1 MVDLSPKGKLA
12 LQYIK
17 DNFVDINFSLADLN
31 EITTEKIAAQTLAA
45 LAKKGI
51 LTLVSKNPSVYSFT
65 KNAEIEEKDI
75 IDKDI
80 PQFDKTKLTMSLFN
94 ANSLNK
100 LKEIPD
106 KSVDCIITDPP
117 YFIDGM
123 GNDWDIDK
131 LEEKTQKGKVVSSMP
146 VGMKFDPQQGI
157 DLQNFMECISKE
169 AYRILKPGGFYL
181 SFSQARLYHRM
192 AIAIENCGF
201 EIRDMFVWKREGQ
214 AKAFSQDHFVKKMN
228 LSDEEKEQILQSLNG
243 RKTPQLKPQIEP
255 IVLAQKPKEG
265 TFVQN
270 WLKYQIGLVDT
281 TVSLD
286 GNFPGTVMEV
296 PKEKDKTI
304 KHFTVKPVKLIEHLI
319 KLFSPE
325 GAVICDPFLGSGTTG
340 IACLNTGRNFI
351 GIELNPE
358 YYQMAKERI
367 EKHQNGIH

>member
-1 MVDLSPKGKLA
+1 MADLSPKAKLA

-17 DNFVDINFSLADLN
+17 EKFVDTNFSLADLN
-31 EITTEKIAAQTLAA
+31 EIATEKIAAQTLAA
-45 LAKKGI
+45 LAKRDI
-51 LTLVSKNPSVYSFT
+51 LTVVSKNPSVYSLI
-65 KNAEIEEKDI
+65 NSVEIEKTTTVD
-75 IDKDI
+75 DDVSLL
-80 PQFDKTKLTMSLFN
+80 DKTQLTMTLFN

-100 LKEIPD
+100 LKEIKD
-106 KSVDCIITDPP
+106 KSVDCVITDPP

-123 GNDWDIDK
+123 GNNWNVDK
-131 LEEKTQKGKVVSSMP
+131 LEEKAQKSSVVGSMP

-157 DLQNFMECISKE
+157 DLQNFMEQISKE
-169 AYRILKPGGFYL
+169 VYRILKPGGFYL

-192 AIAIENCGF
+192 AIAVENSGF

-228 LSDEEKEQILQSLNG
+228 ITDEEKERILQSLNG

-296 PKEKDKTI
+296 PKEKDKEI

-351 GIELNPE
+351 GIELNSE

-367 EKHQNGIH
+367 EKHQNGVH

>member
-17 DNFVDINFSLADLN
+17 DNFADINFSLADLN
-31 EITTEKIAAQTLAA
+31 KIATEKIAAQTLVA
-45 LAKKGI
+45 LAKKGV
-51 LTLVSKNPSVYSFT
+51 LTLVGKNPSVYSFI
-65 KNAEIEEKDI
+65 KNTEIEEKDS

-123 GNDWDIDK
+123 GNDWNIDK
-131 LEEKTQKGKVVSSMP
+131 LEEKAQKGKVVGSMP

-157 DLQNFMECISKE
+157 DLQNFIECISKE

-351 GIELNPE
+351 GIELHPE

>member
-1 MVDLSPKGKLA
+1 MTDLSPKGKLA

-17 DNFVDINFSLADLN
+17 DNFTKTNFSLADLN
-31 EITTEKIAAQTLAA
+31 EIATEKIAAQTLAA
-45 LAKKGI
+45 LSKKGI
-51 LTLVSKNPSVYSFT
+51 LTTISKNPAVYSFNEEVET
-65 KNAEIEEKDI
+65 KAQPI
-75 IDKDI
+75 IKENS
-80 PQFDKTKLTMSLFN
+80 PSFDKSKLMISLFN
-94 ANSLNK
+94 ANSLSK
-100 LKEIPD
+100 LKDISD
-106 KSVDCIITDPP
+106 NSVDCIITDPP

-123 GNDWDIDK
+123 GDNWNVDK
-131 LEEKTQKGKVVSSMP
+131 LEEKAQKSKVVGSMP

-157 DLQNFMECISKE
+157 DLQNFMEQISKE

-228 LSDEEKEQILQSLNG
+228 ISDEEKEQILQSLNG

-270 WLKYQIGLVDT
+270 WLKYQVGLVDT

-319 KLFSPE
+319 KLFSSE

-351 GIELNPE
+351 GIELHPE